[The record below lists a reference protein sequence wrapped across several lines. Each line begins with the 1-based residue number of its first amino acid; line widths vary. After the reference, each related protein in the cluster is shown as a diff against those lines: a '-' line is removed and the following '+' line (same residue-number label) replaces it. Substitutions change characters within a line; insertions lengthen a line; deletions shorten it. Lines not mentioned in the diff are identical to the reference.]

1 MLIKGII
8 DCDFVNYKKPCMVIE
23 FPFCNFKC
31 DKEYGQ
37 KICQNSHLANCP
49 NYDIPYSNITNFYL
63 TNTITQAICYQGLDP
78 MDSAEDTIQLTKLFR
93 DYTNDPIII
102 WTGYNENEIE
112 YLVQILKHYKNIII
126 KFGRYI
132 PNQPSHYDEVLG
144 IKLAS
149 PNQYA
154 KKIN

>member
-8 DCDFVNYKKPCMVIE
+8 AEDFVNYKLPCMVIE

-49 NYDIPYSNITNFYL
+49 NYDIPYSNIIKFYL
-63 TNTITQAICYQGLDP
+63 QNNITQAICYQGLDP
-78 MDSAEDTIQLTKLFR
+78 MDSAEDVIQLTKLFR

-112 YLVQILKHYKNIII
+112 HLVQILKHYKNIII

-154 KKIN
+154 KKIS